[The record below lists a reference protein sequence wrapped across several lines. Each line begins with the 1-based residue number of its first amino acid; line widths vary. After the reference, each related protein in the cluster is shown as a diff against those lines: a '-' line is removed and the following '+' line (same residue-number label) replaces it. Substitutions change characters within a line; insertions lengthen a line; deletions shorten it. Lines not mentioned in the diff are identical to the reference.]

1 MVKKDVFRCIDINFK
16 CDSATEERINKLS
29 KKIGVSNDEIL
40 EIASIW
46 LAYYTSD
53 YNGKNIKDKLLLDL
67 INEYR
72 DNS

>member
-1 MVKKDVFRCIDINFK
+1 MSKDTLRLKNINFK
-16 CDSATEERINKLS
+16 CDSATEERITKLS
-29 KKIGVSNDEIL
+29 KDLGVSHDEVL

-53 YNGKNIKDKLLLDL
+53 YSRKNLKDKLLLDL

-72 DNS
+72 E